1 MSRPEDQRIDPRYPV
16 VLRVDFPDQKQFLN
30 ATENLSA
37 SGLFIRTDRPFLAG
51 ERVPLAVSLRAAG
64 ELQLVVEVVWLR
76 PETSDAPAGVGVR
89 IPADDADGKRRLGEL
104 IAKVNSGGPPVAP
117 DPSGFRVLIVED
129 NPHIVEMYAYALKK
143 LAREMGVPLEVATA
157 ADGHQA
163 FTQLK
168 ERSFQ
173 LVVTDLYM
181 PVLDGFGLVQKIRE
195 DGELKRIPLVVISA
209 GGPEAQA
216 RVAELGVD
224 VYLRKPVR
232 FTEVLET
239 VKGLLKVH

>member
-1 MSRPEDQRIDPRYPV
+1 MSRPEDQRIDPRIPV
-16 VLRVDFPDQKQFLN
+16 VLRVDFPDQRQFLN

-37 SGLFIRTDRPFLAG
+37 GGLFIRTDRAFMVG
-51 ERVPLAVSLRAAG
+51 ERVPIAVSLRSAG
-64 ELQLVVEVVWLR
+64 ELQLMTDVVWLR

-89 IPADDADGKRRLGEL
+89 IPASDLEGKQRLAQL
-104 IAKVNSGGPPVAP
+104 IEKVTSGGPPTAP

-143 LAREMGVPLEVATA
+143 LAREMSVPLEVATA

-163 FTQLK
+163 YTQLK
-168 ERSFQ
+168 ERPFQ

-181 PVLDGFGLVQKIRE
+181 PVLDGFALVQKIRE
-195 DGELKRIPLVVISA
+195 DSELRRIPLVVISA

-239 VKGLLKVH
+239 VKGLLKR